1 MAQRP
6 ILEYPDPRLRERSTP
21 VEAFDDALGSLIDDL
36 VDTMRATDG
45 IGISAPQIDVRQRVL
60 VIMGADESPEV
71 YVNPVIVG
79 SAAPGF
85 VEESC
90 LSLPGVVGNVFR
102 ATQLRVQAHDRF
114 GEAFEHTLSMMPAVC
129 LQHELDHLDG
139 RLFSDRLPPWRRL
152 GVWMAGRSRAR
163 SAA

>member
-1 MAQRP
+1 MTQRP
-6 ILEYPDPRLRERSTP
+6 ILEYPDPRLREQSTP

-36 VDTMRATDG
+36 IDTMRATHG

-60 VIMGADESPEV
+60 VIIGADESPEV

-85 VEESC
+85 VEERC

-114 GEAFEHTLSMMPAVC
+114 GEAFERTLSMMPAVC

-139 RLFSDRLPPWRRL
+139 RLFFDRLPPWRRL

>member
-6 ILEYPDPRLRERSTP
+6 ILEYPDPRLRERSKP

-36 VDTMRATDG
+36 IDTMRATDG
-45 IGISAPQIDVRQRVL
+45 LGISAPQIDVRQRVL

-71 YVNPVIVG
+71 YVNPVIVD

-114 GEAFEHTLSMMPAVC
+114 GEAFERTLSMMPAVC
-129 LQHELDHLDG
+129 VQHELDHLDG

>member
-1 MAQRP
+1 MALRP
-6 ILEYPDPRLRERSTP
+6 ILEYPDPRLRERSNP
-21 VEAFDDALGSLIDDL
+21 VEAFDDALGGLIDDL
-36 VDTMRATDG
+36 IDTMRATDAV
-45 IGISAPQIDVRQRVL
+45 GISAPQIGVRQRVL
-60 VIMGADESPEV
+60 VILSDDESPEV
-71 YVNPVIVG
+71 YVNPVIVD
-79 SAAPGF
+79 SAKPGF

-102 ATQLRVQAHDRF
+102 ATRLRVQAYDRF
-114 GEAFEHTLSMMPAVC
+114 GEVFERTLSMMPAVC

-152 GVWMAGRSRAR
+152 GVWMAGRSRAQ